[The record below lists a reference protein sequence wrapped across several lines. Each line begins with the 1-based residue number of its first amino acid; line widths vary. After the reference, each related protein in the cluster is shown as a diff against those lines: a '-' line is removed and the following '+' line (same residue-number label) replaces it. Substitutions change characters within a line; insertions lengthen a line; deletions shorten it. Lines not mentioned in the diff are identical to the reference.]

1 MEVHLERAA
10 MILFLLSALWVTV
23 WIWSNFTLDGRIDAC
38 LDDGGAWR
46 YEQSRC
52 ESARSSP

>member
-1 MEVHLERAA
+1 MAVHMERAA
-10 MILFLLSALWVTV
+10 MVVLVLSSLWVAG

-46 YEQSRC
+46 YEQARC
-52 ESARSSP
+52 EAVRASP

>member
-1 MEVHLERAA
+1 
-10 MILFLLSALWVTV
+10 MILFLLSALWIAV

-46 YEQSRC
+46 YEQSKC
-52 ESARSSP
+52 EGARSSP